1 MKKSIWIIGIAVVIV
16 VGIVMGIVFS
26 NKDMKV
32 LKCKKSESE
41 STSDSLA
48 TFTIRFKND
57 KMKLV
62 ESKSEIIVKNQAMKD
77 NIDVA
82 YQSIQDQ
89 FGDYKDEKGVI
100 IKTSKSKDKISF
112 VITVDAFENPDKV
125 ELVGSSITSH
135 MSYTDAKKELENRGF
150 SCK

>member
-1 MKKSIWIIGIAVVIV
+1 MKKYIWILGIVLMVI
-16 VGIVMGIVFS
+16 VGIVIGIVFS
-26 NKDMKV
+26 NKDMKI

-48 TFTIRFKND
+48 TFNIRFKND
-57 KMKLV
+57 KMKLI
-62 ESKSEIIVKNQAMKD
+62 ESKSEIVVKSQVMKD

-82 YQSIQDQ
+82 YQTIQDQ

-112 VITVDAFENPDKV
+112 MITVDALENPNKV
-125 ELVGSSITSH
+125 EIVGSSITSQ
-135 MSYTDAKKELENRGF
+135 MTYKDAKKELENRGF